1 MGSNLKL
8 EYLNFQL
15 VRYYGWYSNE
25 MRGQRNKQVESR
37 ERAGEPSSKE
47 IEIIDVSEH
56 RPRRPPSKKWRE
68 LIKKVWEADPML
80 CPKCSREM
88 RIVALI
94 DEHEVIERI
103 LRHLGLW
110 EEGIRLNPARAPPAG
125 EGTLELFPG
134 DPFPDYST
142 DPVMDYDLC
151 ANA

>member
-15 VRYYGWYSNE
+15 VRYYGWYSNK

-80 CPKCSREM
+80 CPKCSRAKGQSD
-88 RIVALI
+88 ILI
-94 DEHEVIERI
+94 LLKYRT
-103 LRHLGLW
+103 
-110 EEGIRLNPARAPPAG
+110 
-125 EGTLELFPG
+125 GTLTLWTGWYRRPA
-134 DPFPDYST
+134 
-142 DPVMDYDLC
+142 V
-151 ANA
+151 